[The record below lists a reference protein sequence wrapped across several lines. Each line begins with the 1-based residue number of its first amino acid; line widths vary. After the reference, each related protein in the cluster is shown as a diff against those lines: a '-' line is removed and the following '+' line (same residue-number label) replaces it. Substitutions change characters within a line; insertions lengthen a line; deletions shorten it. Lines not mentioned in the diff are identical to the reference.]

1 MKINYKM
8 MLFKTLCNIVYSDF
22 VVTSKRKVIVY
33 TCTASVDF
41 FIELHLM
48 LIHLARDTIRARN
61 EFLLVIENFN
71 SVIKNVQLIKT

>member
-33 TCTASVDF
+33 TCTAGVDF
-41 FIELHLM
+41 L
-48 LIHLARDTIRARN
+48 
-61 EFLLVIENFN
+61 
-71 SVIKNVQLIKT
+71 

>member
-1 MKINYKM
+1 

-48 LIHLARDTIRARN
+48 HLARDTIRARN

-71 SVIKNVQLIKT
+71 SVIKNFQLIKT